1 MKKTMMAVAAVA
13 LLGWGMAPHQPAM
26 SPDEEAVRRAVQHYF
41 DGSRNADSAEMG
53 KAFETSVAHMLFI
66 RDSALVD
73 VPIPEFLRRI
83 AANHT
88 ADFKPDQ
95 NERKVAMVDIAGN
108 SAIARLETRTRDQLV
123 VDYMSLLKI
132 RGNWKIVTKI
142 FDRVPLTARSSE

>member
-1 MKKTMMAVAAVA
+1 MKNAVIAVAAVA
-13 LLGWGMAPHQPAM
+13 LAGWGIVPNRPAM

-41 DGSRNADSAEMG
+41 DGSRGADSAEMG
-53 KAFETSVAHMLFI
+53 KAFESSVAHMLFI

-95 NERKVAMVDIAGN
+95 NERKVVMVDVSGN
-108 SAIARLETRTRDQLV
+108 SAVAKLVTRTQDQLV

-142 FDRVPLTARSSE
+142 FDRLPVTQ